1 MKNLLLLLMA
11 VLVSST
17 AVAQKKVGG
26 VTLPATEN
34 FQGHNLQL
42 NGAGV
47 REKLWIDLYAA
58 GLYLDQKSKNAQDIL
73 NSDKPMALKLHVVSK
88 LITSEKMVEA
98 VTEGFENSTGGNTA
112 PIQNEINTILG
123 FFKEDIKKDDV
134 FDLVYVPA
142 KGVVAYK
149 NGKEKGIVKGKE
161 FKKALFGI
169 WLSNRPADDG
179 LKNDLL
185 AGK

>member
-1 MKNLLLLLMA
+1 MKNLLLLFMA
-11 VLVSST
+11 VVISST
-17 AVAQKKVGG
+17 AVAQKEVGG
-26 VTLPATEN
+26 VTLPATLEY
-34 FQGHNLQL
+34 QDQSLQL

-47 REKLWIDLYAA
+47 REKFWIDLYAA
-58 GLYLDQKSKNAQDIL
+58 GLYLDQKNNNAREIL

-98 VTEGFENSTGGNTA
+98 VTEGFEKSTNGKTA
-112 PIQNEINTILG
+112 PIQDEINNLLS
-123 FFKEDIKKDDV
+123 FFKEDIHKNDV
-134 FDLVYVPA
+134 FDLVYIPG

-149 NGKEKGIVKGKE
+149 NGKERGVVKGQD

-169 WLSNRPADDG
+169 WLSDKSADDD
-179 LKNDLL
+179 LKEALL

>member
-1 MKNLLLLLMA
+1 MKNPLLLFMA

-17 AVAQKKVGG
+17 AVAQKEVGG
-26 VTLPATEN
+26 VMLPATEK
-34 FQGHNLQL
+34 FKEHTLHL

-58 GLYLDQKSKNAQDIL
+58 GLYLHQKSKNAEEIL
-73 NSDKPMALKLHVVSK
+73 NSDQPMSIKLHIVSK
-88 LITSEKMVEA
+88 LITSDKMVEA
-98 VTEGFENSTGGNTA
+98 VTKGFENSTSGNTA
-112 PIQNEINTILG
+112 PIQNEIDTMLG
-123 FFKEDIKKDDV
+123 FFKEDIKKNDI
-134 FDLVYVPA
+134 FDLVYVPS

-149 NGKEKGIVKGKE
+149 NGKERGVVKGKE
-161 FKKALFGI
+161 FKRALFGI

-179 LKNDLL
+179 LRDELL

>member
-1 MKNLLLLLMA
+1 MKNLLMLFIA
-11 VLVSST
+11 VVVSST

-26 VTLPATEN
+26 VMLPATQN
-34 FQGHNLQL
+34 FQEHTLQL

-58 GLYLDQKSKNAQDIL
+58 GLYLDQKNNNARDIL
-73 NSDKPMALKLHVVSK
+73 NSDKPMAIKLHIVSK

-98 VTEGFENSTGGNTA
+98 VTEGFENSTNGNTA
-112 PIQNEINTILG
+112 PIQNEINTMLG
-123 FFKEDIKKDDV
+123 FFKEDIKKNDI
-134 FDLVYVPA
+134 FDLVYIPG

-149 NGKEKGIVKGKE
+149 NGVEKGVVKGKE
-161 FKKALFGI
+161 FKKALYGI
-169 WLSNRPADDG
+169 WLSNRPADDD

-185 AGK
+185 AAN